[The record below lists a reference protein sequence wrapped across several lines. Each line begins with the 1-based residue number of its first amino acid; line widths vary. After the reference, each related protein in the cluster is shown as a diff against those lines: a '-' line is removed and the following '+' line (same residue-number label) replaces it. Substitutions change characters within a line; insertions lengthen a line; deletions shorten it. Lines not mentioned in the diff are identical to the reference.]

1 MMGKNSVLGGN
12 ASEDWVW
19 LLSFLDDVD
28 LFFSGL
34 GLIASRWEYIIVD
47 GEYGMDVIDYTM

>member
-1 MMGKNSVLGGN
+1 MGKNSVLGGN